1 MLCTLACAEA
11 NPDPTIDAGPGDL
24 GGPDGAAQLDGAA
37 HPDGGPTD
45 RGPSDGH
52 SGLADDRTVYL
63 ADDLNVRVVELTVA
77 DQDGLAA
84 VEDNQPGASVPAIFR
99 EGDFGVGATA
109 PNAVLELRG
118 ASTRFTDQK
127 SYKLKLDDPAHPWR
141 GQRVINLNK
150 HPYDLTRA
158 RNALAFTLFREV
170 EHLSS
175 LRISLVH
182 LVINGESRGL
192 FTQIEQPN
200 RLFLANH
207 GFDPGGWL
215 YKANNFTFYPV
226 AASIWA
232 DPAALDEVLEPKGR
246 SDHGPIQEMIAAVND
261 EATDIDRVI
270 DVHFDRENYE
280 TWLATNLLFGNWDTI
295 SQNFYLYRRSDGGPW
310 YFLPWDYDGAL
321 GFDEQPGNPPRPR
334 WQAGWACWW
343 EVPLHRRFLEKP
355 ENHARLERRLQALA
369 TQLEPRVGP
378 TLQAL
383 VAVIR
388 PFVGQEPDVEWLP
401 VVPPADQIA
410 DRLAQFDAEV
420 SRLEGQLGRNLAEA
434 RAVVERP
441 MPVWLGE
448 PIAEGTA
455 WRLDWDP
462 SYDLQGD
469 PLRYEF
475 RLGTTP
481 DLSSPLVQRRDLEA
495 PHLLLPE
502 LGAGTYYWTVDVRD
516 TKDPV
521 NHWQQPFDRLELN
534 GAVYD
539 GVRTFTLP

>member
-1 MLCTLACAEA
+1 MACAEA
-11 NPDPTIDAGPGDL
+11 DPDPPQDVGPADL
-24 GGPDGAAQLDGAA
+24 GVVDGGVAFDGGQLDL
-37 HPDGGPTD
+37 
-45 RGPSDGH
+45 GPSDGGR
-52 SGLADDRTVYL
+52 GLLDDRTVYL
-63 ADDLNVRVVELTVA
+63 ADDLTVRVVELTVSDLNA
-77 DQDGLAA
+77 LAA
-84 VEDNQPGASVPAIFR
+84 VEDDQPGAAVPAIFQ
-99 EGDFGVGATA
+99 EGDFGAAVTA

-127 SYKLKLDDPAHPWR
+127 SYRLKLDDPAQPWR

-175 LRISLVH
+175 LRTSFVH

-200 RLFLANH
+200 RLFLASH
-207 GFDPGGWL
+207 GLDPEGWL
-215 YKANNFTFYPV
+215 YKANNFTFYPLENTT
-226 AASIWA
+226 WA
-232 DPAALDEVLEPKGR
+232 DPVALDEVLEPKGQ
-246 SDHGPIQEMIAAVND
+246 SDHGPMQAMIAAVND
-261 EATDIDRVI
+261 ETTDIDQVI
-270 DVHFDRENYE
+270 AAHFDRDNYE

-321 GFDEQPGNPPRPR
+321 GFDEQPGNPARPR

-355 ENHARLERRLQALA
+355 ENHQRLESRLQALA
-369 TQLEPRVGP
+369 AQLQPKVRP

-388 PFVGQEPDVEWLP
+388 PFVGAEPDVEWLP
-401 VVPPADQIA
+401 VVPPADQIPE
-410 DRLAQFDAEV
+410 RLAQFEAEV
-420 SRLEGQLGRNLAEA
+420 LRLEGQLERNLAEA
-434 RAVVERP
+434 RAVAERP

-448 PIAEGTA
+448 PIPEGTD
-455 WRLDWDP
+455 WHLYWDP

-469 PLRYEF
+469 PLRYDL
-475 RLGTTP
+475 RLGNTP
-481 DLSSPLVQRRDLEA
+481 DLIAPLLERPDLEE
-495 PHLLLPE
+495 PNLLLPA
-502 LGAGTYYWTVDVRD
+502 LGPGTYYWTVDVRD

-534 GAVYD
+534 GAIYD